1 MKRTFQRLNVVRE
14 TEDNAKA
21 AKYLEEGYVE
31 ITEPLQEAEEK
42 PAERR
47 GKAGKKAEKTA
58 EDTTT
63 PPEPEKTD
71 RGKLAPCKVL
81 FSCF

>member
-1 MKRTFQRLNVVRE
+1 M
-14 TEDNAKA
+14 
-21 AKYLEEGYVE
+21 E

-63 PPEPEKTD
+63 PPEPEKQTEEN
-71 RGKLAPCKVL
+71 
-81 FSCF
+81 

>member
-31 ITEPLQEAEEK
+31 ITEPLQKVAEK
-42 PAERR
+42 PAKRR
-47 GKAGKKAEKTA
+47 GEAGKKTEKTA

-63 PPEPEKTD
+63 PPEPEKQTEEN
-71 RGKLAPCKVL
+71 
-81 FSCF
+81 

>member
-31 ITEPLQEAEEK
+31 ITEPLQEA
-42 PAERR
+42 
-47 GKAGKKAEKTA
+47 A

-63 PPEPEKTD
+63 PPEPEKQTEEN
-71 RGKLAPCKVL
+71 
-81 FSCF
+81 